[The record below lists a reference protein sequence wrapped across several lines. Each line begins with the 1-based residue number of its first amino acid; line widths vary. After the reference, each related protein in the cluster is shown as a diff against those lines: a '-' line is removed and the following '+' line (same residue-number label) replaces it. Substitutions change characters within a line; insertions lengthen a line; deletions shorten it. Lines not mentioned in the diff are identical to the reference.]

1 MSKIDVEKLRGQSRN
16 VNRFLE
22 FEREVEEG
30 IRQEYGFRVQEIDE
44 AKRAKEKRARKKRLR
59 KLRATQ
65 TQ

>member
-1 MSKIDVEKLRGQSRN
+1 MSKIDVTKLREQGRSL
-16 VNRFLE
+16 NRFLE
-22 FEREVEEG
+22 FEREVEEAV
-30 IRQEYGFRVQEIDE
+30 RQEHAFRLQEIDE